1 MSEGEL
7 MKKLIDLKAGS
18 QTIWQQR
25 ARGSLLEEDLRR
37 EVMSREAF
45 QKWEEEGFQKIE
57 NSNAQARRIRDNQR
71 DWLASRDRCRTID
84 CLRDSYN
91 ERISTLRSVLN

>member
-1 MSEGEL
+1 MAAPVSAAGIDCRTDTRPAEL
-7 MKKLIDLKAGS
+7 IVCS
-18 QTIWQQR
+18 
-25 ARGSLLEEDLRR
+25 SPELLESDGQMAALYDRIQTL
-37 EVMSREAF
+37 V
-45 QKWEEEGFQKIE
+45 

-84 CLRDSYN
+84 CLRDIYN